1 MLITQKGR
9 WEYTSSKAGRRIV
22 VESNADLWYKT
33 RRVMSGVQ
41 EIPRFSCK
49 QLVSGGLGESQQK
62 LRREPKQ

>member
-9 WEYTSSKAGRRIV
+9 REYTSSKAGRRIV

-33 RRVMSGVQ
+33 RREMSGVQ

-49 QLVSGGLGESQQK
+49 
-62 LRREPKQ
+62 